1 MPASLRKNG
10 ADWQSDGVP
19 QGDALLG
26 LLAPAWQILITVCL
40 VVVLLLGLRRLA
52 SRGASRM
59 NTAVL
64 VTGGLIVAIA
74 ALGAL
79 SQLL

>member
-1 MPASLRKNG
+1 V
-10 ADWQSDGVP
+10 GVP
-19 QGDALLG
+19 QSDALLG
-26 LLAPAWQILITVCL
+26 LLAPAWQILITGCL
-40 VVVLLLGLRRLA
+40 VVVLLLGLFRLA
-52 SRGASRM
+52 RRGSSRM

-64 VTGGLIVAIA
+64 VTGGLAVALV